1 MNKLWRFFVKPG
13 TYKSTIIYCI
23 LRNLLREGS
32 HVLVAQS
39 NDDGDDGDDDDELD
53 LPLRHIPLL
62 LTVLAADSKQGGALV

>member
-1 MNKLWRFFVKPG
+1 M
-13 TYKSTIIYCI
+13 
-23 LRNLLREGS
+23 
-32 HVLVAQS
+32 LVAQS